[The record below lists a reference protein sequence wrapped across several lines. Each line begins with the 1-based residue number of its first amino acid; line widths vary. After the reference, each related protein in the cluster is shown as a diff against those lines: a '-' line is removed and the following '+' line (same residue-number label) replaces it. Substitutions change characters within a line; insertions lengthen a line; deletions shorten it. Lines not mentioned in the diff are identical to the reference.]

1 MLTADVILT
10 REMEHLFRHL
20 TSQVPLPKMQKIL
33 VAPFNLHSTMLRKI
47 RAAGLAA
54 DRGQPVKVI
63 VKMNALTDEILVR
76 AIIQAAQRGAEFD
89 LIIRGACILPID
101 TQGIDSRIRV
111 RSIVGRFLE
120 HSRVF
125 YFDVAGVKSM
135 WLSSADWMNRNM
147 MRRIEIAWPIL
158 DVAMQARIYKENLQP
173 YLDDTQEVW
182 VMGVDGVYMQ
192 IKRPQ
197 TKTANSNYLTEPKS
211 AQAFLM
217 KTYC

>member
-1 MLTADVILT
+1 MTGVQTCA
-10 REMEHLFRHL
+10 
-20 TSQVPLPKMQKIL
+20 LPI
-33 VAPFNLHSTMLRKI
+33 S
-47 RAAGLAA
+47 
-54 DRGQPVKVI
+54 
-63 VKMNALTDEILVR
+63 
-76 AIIQAAQRGAEFD
+76 
-89 LIIRGACILPID
+89 ID

-147 MRRIEIAWPIL
+147 MRRIEIAWPII
-158 DVAMQARIYKENLQP
+158 DVAMQAIIYKENLQP
-173 YLDDTQEVW
+173 YLDDTQEAW
-182 VMGVDGVYMQ
+182 VMGVDGVYTQ

-197 TKTANSNYLTEPKS
+197 SKTENSNHLTEPKS

-217 KTYC
+217 KIYS